1 MTKEQEI
8 ILKINELN
16 FLLTGEAKE
25 KYSPVLQE
33 VLNMLK
39 EKDEKIEYYRKQ
51 KVGSLIRRRTTR
63 KEKKMRDKLR
73 VMISQPM
80 RGKTNE
86 QIRQERAELVKR
98 LEKDNFEVVDT
109 IISEN
114 APKGCNEAI
123 YYLSKSIEF
132 ISKVDIVYFMKG
144 WQETRGCKIENKIC
158 QDYGRQVMYDI
169 YEEE

>member
-1 MTKEQEI
+1 MSN
-8 ILKINELN
+8 KI
-16 FLLTGEAKE
+16 K
-25 KYSPVLQE
+25 
-33 VLNMLK
+33 
-39 EKDEKIEYYRKQ
+39 
-51 KVGSLIRRRTTR
+51 
-63 KEKKMRDKLR
+63 

-80 RGKTNE
+80 QGKANE

-98 LEKDNFEVVDT
+98 LEKDNFEVVNT

-144 WQETRGCKIENKIC
+144 WEDARGCKIENRIC
-158 QDYGRQVMYDI
+158 QDYGKQTMYDI
-169 YEEE
+169 YEED

>member
-1 MTKEQEI
+1 MNNK
-8 ILKINELN
+8 LK
-16 FLLTGEAKE
+16 
-25 KYSPVLQE
+25 
-33 VLNMLK
+33 
-39 EKDEKIEYYRKQ
+39 
-51 KVGSLIRRRTTR
+51 
-63 KEKKMRDKLR
+63 

-86 QIRQERAELVKR
+86 QIRQEREKLVER

-132 ISKVDIVYFMKG
+132 ISKVDIVYFTKG
-144 WQETRGCKIENKIC
+144 WENARGCKIENKIC
-158 QDYGRQVMYDI
+158 QDYGKQTMYDI
-169 YEEE
+169 YEED